1 MESKYRQLAKMIDEH
16 PVGAPN
22 SKEFMQILEILYP
35 PVELEMALL
44 LSFRPQ
50 KLEDVAEAAGIS
62 AEETA
67 KILEAMAAKG
77 TILGKT
83 SKGVRVYR
91 LWPILAG
98 FYEYTTMSDRFDAD
112 TRDKLKKLWHYYYK
126 KDFVHELGETEP
138 PWMRVL
144 PAQSALMQPDEVV
157 PYEIASELIRNKS
170 KSIAVGKCACRVVEQ
185 HCDKPTETCL
195 GFDEAADFMIEYG
208 MGRKI
213 SVEEALAVLKMCEE
227 AGLVHMN
234 SNNKNNLL
242 FICNCCPDCCHLFRP
257 YTEFNYL
264 HTIGKSSFQAEI
276 EDDLCTGC
284 AICVEDRCPV
294 AGALK
299 MVDEIAVTN
308 SVLCIGCGLC
318 VTACPTE
325 AISLVKRAE
334 TPHVPETLF
343 ELSQE
348 AAKTKRANRANPNY
362 IR

>member
-1 MESKYRQLAKMIDEH
+1 MENKYRQLAKMIDEH

-35 PVELEMALL
+35 PAELEMALL
-44 LSFRPQ
+44 LSFRPK
-50 KLEDVAEAAGIS
+50 KLEDIAQAAGITENEAS
-62 AEETA
+62 
-67 KILEAMAAKG
+67 KILERMAAKG
-77 TILGKT
+77 TIASKT
-83 SKGVRVYR
+83 SKGTRVYR

-98 FYEYTTMSDRFDAD
+98 FYEFTTMSDKFDTD
-112 TRDKLKKLWHYYYK
+112 TREKLKKLWHYYYK
-126 KDFVHELGETEP
+126 KDFVHELGETQP

-157 PYEIASELIRNKS
+157 PYEIASELIKNKS

-185 HCDKPTETCL
+185 NCDKPTETCL
-195 GFDEAADFMIEYG
+195 AFDEAADFVIEYG

-213 SVEEALAVLKMCEE
+213 TVEEALDVLKMSEE

-234 SNNKNNLL
+234 SNNRNNML

-257 YTEFNYL
+257 YTEFNYR
-264 HTIGKSSFQAEI
+264 HTIGKSSFQAEV
-276 EDDLCTGC
+276 EADLCTGC
-284 AICVEDRCPV
+284 AICVDERCPV
-294 AGALK
+294 DGALR
-299 MVDEIAVTN
+299 MVDEIAVAN
-308 SVLCIGCGLC
+308 KELCIGCGLC

-325 AISLVKRAE
+325 AILLIKRAE
-334 TPHVPETLF
+334 PPRVPETIL

-348 AAKTKRANRANPNY
+348 AVKTKRANRANPDF